1 MKAAFFACEKSNLMI
16 ILLCEQRGQTED
28 CNIFGLSFLLVL
40 CFLNELLFAGEMI
53 FSLSIFNS

>member
-16 ILLCEQRGQTED
+16 ILLCEQRGQTEE
-28 CNIFGLSFLLVL
+28 CIFGLSFLLVL